1 MLVSGQPGRSLR
13 SPTVCLSVRPR
24 LLPANALLLAAP
36 GPQDSAQFECVA
48 SNEVGEARRLYR
60 VTVLGESEP
69 REKRDVVTPLCPV
82 CAPPVRLCTWADVS
96 RFPLG
101 TARPAWTTSCR
112 RPSLIPPYPR

>member
-1 MLVSGQPGRSLR
+1 M
-13 SPTVCLSVRPR
+13 
-24 LLPANALLLAAP
+24 
-36 GPQDSAQFECVA
+36 
-48 SNEVGEARRLYR
+48 GEARRLYR

-69 REKRDVVTPLCPV
+69 REKRDVVTPVCPV

-112 RPSLIPPYPR
+112 RPSLIPPYPRRPNPGSSTVPGMWGFEGESSPQSRMF